1 MREESITVLH
11 LRRERRRR
19 KKELPLGFCPAAESV
34 EVTLL
39 LLGAVAGAGAACEDT
54 AIRTAS
60 SSARREA
67 ARRSMVNAK
76 KGERERE
83 RESVCSVV
91 VVAEASHSL
100 SFLSGPA
107 LGLLH
112 QRAPQKE
119 SARERI
125 ITNLFLIAP
134 AFPRPLLD
142 SFLSY
147 TSPEQRSRHRRA
159 ARTCA
164 FLCCC
169 WFYSPSP
176 SPSRFPSRPHR
187 LSPKNQKSKIKN
199 RKKKPHSLTTCPRSP
214 GRTRRTPRR

>member
-1 MREESITVLH
+1 LREESITVLH

-107 LGLLH
+107 LGLH
-112 QRAPQKE
+112 RRAPQKE

-164 FLCCC
+164 F
-169 WFYSPSP
+169 
-176 SPSRFPSRPHR
+176 
-187 LSPKNQKSKIKN
+187 
-199 RKKKPHSLTTCPRSP
+199 
-214 GRTRRTPRR
+214 

>member
-100 SFLSGPA
+100 FSFGARPWTPSTRSPK
-107 LGLLH
+107 
-112 QRAPQKE
+112 RE
-119 SARERI
+119 RARENNYESLSHCSGI
-125 ITNLFLIAP
+125 SAP
-134 AFPRPLLD
+134 PP
-142 SFLSY
+142 
-147 TSPEQRSRHRRA
+147 
-159 ARTCA
+159 
-164 FLCCC
+164 
-169 WFYSPSP
+169 
-176 SPSRFPSRPHR
+176 
-187 LSPKNQKSKIKN
+187 
-199 RKKKPHSLTTCPRSP
+199 
-214 GRTRRTPRR
+214 

>member
-91 VVAEASHSL
+91 VVVEASHSL
-100 SFLSGPA
+100 SLSFRGPPLDSSVDA
-107 LGLLH
+107 L
-112 QRAPQKE
+112 PQKR
-119 SARERI
+119 ARER
-125 ITNLFLIAP
+125 
-134 AFPRPLLD
+134 
-142 SFLSY
+142 
-147 TSPEQRSRHRRA
+147 E
-159 ARTCA
+159 
-164 FLCCC
+164 
-169 WFYSPSP
+169 
-176 SPSRFPSRPHR
+176 
-187 LSPKNQKSKIKN
+187 
-199 RKKKPHSLTTCPRSP
+199 
-214 GRTRRTPRR
+214 